1 MSYKNL
7 VILTAS
13 YPYFNGEF
21 FLEDEL
27 DIISTYYENI
37 IILCVHPNIN
47 KEPKTLP
54 KNTIVIPID
63 TRFTIFKK
71 ILAIKYVFHKN
82 IREELFNVKKVFKI
96 HVNLKVIKIILN
108 EYLKANIILTSIED
122 LLSSKKINI
131 DNTLFYAY
139 WNDDKALALSL
150 LKLKNPNSI
159 CICRAHRWEIEYEKQ
174 TPKYLPFK
182 KLIFDTLNKVYTISE
197 DGMNSLINLL
207 GNKYASKIEVSRLGK
222 KNNRKPIFEKTNS
235 DFVICSCSIMIPRK
249 RLKLV
254 IEILSKLKTK
264 NITWVHFGDGS
275 ERKFLEE
282 YIKEIA
288 NHITIDFKGIVPN
301 KYILDFY
308 ASNYVDLFINVS
320 ESEGIPVSIMEA
332 QSASIPILATNVGGL
347 SEIIDFENGFLIDKD
362 IDIYNTAKII
372 DDYLMSS
379 EDNKIFK
386 RKKSHQ
392 NWLAKY
398 DANVNYLMFNN
409 KNKIL

>member
-1 MSYKNL
+1 
-7 VILTAS
+7 
-13 YPYFNGEF
+13 
-21 FLEDEL
+21 
-27 DIISTYYENI
+27 
-37 IILCVHPNIN
+37 
-47 KEPKTLP
+47 
-54 KNTIVIPID
+54 
-63 TRFTIFKK
+63 
-71 ILAIKYVFHKN
+71 
-82 IREELFNVKKVFKI
+82 
-96 HVNLKVIKIILN
+96 
-108 EYLKANIILTSIED
+108 LKANIILTSIED

-347 SEIIDFENGFLIDKD
+347 SEIIDIENGFLIDKD

>member
-27 DIISTYYENI
+27 EIISTYYENI

-47 KEPKTLP
+47 RAPKTLP

-71 ILAIKYVFHKN
+71 IIAIKYIFHKN
-82 IREELFNVKKVFKI
+82 ISEEFLNVKKFFKI
-96 HVNLKVIKIILN
+96 RVNLKVIKIIFN
-108 EYLKANIILTSIED
+108 DYLKANIILKSIED
-122 LLSSKKINI
+122 LLLSNKINI

-150 LKLKNPNSI
+150 LKLKFPSST
-159 CICRAHRWEIEYEKQ
+159 CISRAHRWEIEYKKQ

-182 KLIFDTLNKVYTISE
+182 KLIFDSINKVYTISE
-197 DGMNSLINLL
+197 DGKKSFINLL

-222 KNNRKPIFEKTNS
+222 KNDRTPIFEKTNS

-254 IEILSKLKTK
+254 IEILSKLNTK

-275 ERKFLEE
+275 ERNFLEV

-288 NHITIDFKGIVPN
+288 NHIIIDFKGMVPN

-308 ASNYVDLFINVS
+308 ANNYVDLFINVS
-320 ESEGIPVSIMEA
+320 DSEGIPVSIMEA
-332 QSASIPILATNVGGL
+332 QSAGIPILATNVGGL
-347 SEIIDFENGFLIDKD
+347 SEIIDNENGFLIDKD
-362 IDIYNTAKII
+362 IDIYKTAIII

-386 RKKSHQ
+386 RKKSHE
-392 NWLAKY
+392 NWLNKY
-398 DANVNYLMFNN
+398 DASVNYLMFSN
-409 KNKIL
+409 KSNPK